1 MTETESTEEDVD
13 EEEENKYLTKEQLPD
28 LGENI
33 KLREMSELFGF
44 LLPPYLTPKQ
54 HFLAKIVGV
63 ALAMVLGATGV
74 VAGLV
79 LLILSAIEFS
89 VAGVV
94 LSAFALAGGAAATL
108 AGYIWFT

>member
-1 MTETESTEEDVD
+1 MSNKQTDEVEED
-13 EEEENKYLTKEQLPD
+13 EENRYLTKEQLPD

-33 KLREMSELFGF
+33 KLREMSELFGV

-54 HFLAKIVGV
+54 YFIAKIVGI

-94 LSAFALAGGAAATL
+94 LSAFALAGGTAATL